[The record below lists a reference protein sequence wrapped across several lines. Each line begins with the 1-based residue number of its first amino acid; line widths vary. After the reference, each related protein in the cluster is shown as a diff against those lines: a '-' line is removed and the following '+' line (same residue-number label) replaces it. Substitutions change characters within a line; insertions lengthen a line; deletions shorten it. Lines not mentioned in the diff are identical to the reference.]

1 MVQWDA
7 LAFLYRHGTS
17 LASADRISRLLGY
30 RSDALSKALDTLT
43 ASGLVV
49 RSRNSRGLRLYRLA
63 GSIPALD
70 ELIGMADDRQGRL
83 VLIEQL
89 CQRALGTERRVQGG
103 LHLA

>member
-17 LASADRISRLLGY
+17 LASAEQISRLLGY
-30 RSDALSKALDTLT
+30 RSDSLFKALDSLT

-63 GSIPALD
+63 GSVPALD
-70 ELIGMADDRQGRL
+70 ELIGMADGRQGRL
-83 VLIEQL
+83 LLIEQL
-89 CQRALGTERRVQGG
+89 RQRAMGTERRVHGG

>member
-7 LAFLYRHGTS
+7 LAFLHRHGTS
-17 LASADRISRLLGY
+17 LASAEQLSRLLGY
-30 RSDALSKALDTLT
+30 RSDALCKALESLT

-63 GSIPALD
+63 GSVAALD
-70 ELIGMADDRQGRL
+70 ELIEMADDRQGRL
-83 VLIEQL
+83 LLIEQL
-89 CQRALGTERRVQGG
+89 GQRARDLDRRVQGG